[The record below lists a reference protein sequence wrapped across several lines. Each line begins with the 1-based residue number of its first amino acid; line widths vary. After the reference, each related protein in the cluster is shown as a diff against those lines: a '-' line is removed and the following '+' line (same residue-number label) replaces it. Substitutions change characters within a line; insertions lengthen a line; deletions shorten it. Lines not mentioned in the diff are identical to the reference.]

1 MISQLTIQE
10 KVGDGAF
17 GEVFKGRL
25 WGTDVAIKK
34 LKLKDIDMQ
43 DKLVEDLK
51 REIAILSNLRHPNM
65 VLYIGACTKPPNVCI
80 VTEWCDRGSLNTA
93 LHGVDTIMPVRVRR
107 RRMFSV
113 CVDLRVHS

>member
-1 MISQLTIQE
+1 LTIQE

-34 LKLKDIDMQ
+34 LKLKDVAKQ
-43 DKLVEDLK
+43 AELLEDLK

-80 VTEWCDRGSLNTA
+80 ITEWCDRGSLNAA
-93 LHGVDTIMPVRVRR
+93 LHGVDCILPVRVRFAR
-107 RRMFSV
+107 IALACFHR
-113 CVDLRVHS
+113 CVQFFAL